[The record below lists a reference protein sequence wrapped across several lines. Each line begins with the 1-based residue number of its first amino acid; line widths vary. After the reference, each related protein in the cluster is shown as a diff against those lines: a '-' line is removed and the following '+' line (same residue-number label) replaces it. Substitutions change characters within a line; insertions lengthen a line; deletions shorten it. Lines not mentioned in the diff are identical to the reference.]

1 MPKQAK
7 TENVQLNITIPK
19 EWKEELEHLARIYS
33 VEERKTLSYI
43 DLIRRAMEE
52 KYQLGE

>member
-19 EWKEELEHLARIYS
+19 EWKEELEHLARVYS

-43 DLIRRAMEE
+43 DLIRRAIEE